1 MRYLDLRQGLKDF
14 PAFALADIRRIDNR
28 FYRARLNEWQKKGY
42 ITKLIKGYYLFKD
55 AKLDENT
62 LFAVANKIY
71 KPSYI
76 SFEMALSYYHLI
88 PESVYGIASA
98 TTRKTYTFKTPVAEF
113 SYRTLKPPL
122 FFGYQLVELS
132 GTVFKIATIEK
143 AVLDYFYV
151 NPGIKT
157 EKDFPDIRF
166 NAETFLEK
174 VDENRLNQFLNKFAQ
189 NALSKRISKLT
200 KFIKNA

>member
-42 ITKLIKGYYLFKD
+42 IIKLIKGYYLFKD

-88 PESVYGIASA
+88 PESVYGITSA
-98 TTRKTYTFKTPVAEF
+98 TTRKTYTFKTSVAEF

-143 AVLDYFYV
+143 AVLDYFYI

-157 EKDFPDIRF
+157 EKDFPDLRF
-166 NAETFLEK
+166 NVETFLEK
-174 VDENRLNQFLNKFAQ
+174 IDENRLNQFLNKFAQ

-200 KFIKNA
+200 KFLKNA